1 MIKKV
6 FYIGI
11 ILLMIFSLVG
21 CHQKDDTKG
30 NTAVKVDTVNGDFA
44 LTTEEQILLKGD
56 DIDLSLYKIAAK
68 ATLGTYVQNKGKDN
82 YAVEAWSI
90 IGIILIA
97 GEVKIDAALDKDC
110 LNNAVDEAKTAI
122 DEVVPREENMDE
134 ILKHFD
140 LTDPKI
146 FFDETLFSDNM
157 YEGVDS
163 IIITFK
169 KTSTYPILELQDFNL
184 TNAKRFAY
192 GQATPHD
199 GPSGWIEFDDG
210 HQKGQIMLMEGGKE
224 KILEAIRHLEK
235 FEFVKSV
242 RPLHYYVTLF

>member
-1 MIKKV
+1 MLKKIIC
-6 FYIGI
+6 FGI
-11 ILLMIFSLVG
+11 LSVMIFSLLA
-21 CHQKDDTKG
+21 CNQNDNLEAYKTDANTMLETYAQSKG
-30 NTAVKVDTVNGDFA
+30 QDIREGKTELSEATDKVDVDTAVN
-44 LTTEEQILLKGD
+44 E
-56 DIDLSLYKIAAK
+56 AK
-68 ATLGTYVQNKGKDN
+68 EG
-82 YAVEAWSI
+82 
-90 IGIILIA
+90 
-97 GEVKIDAALDKDC
+97 
-110 LNNAVDEAKTAI
+110 VDEVI
-122 DEVVPREENMDE
+122 PIEENMEE
-134 ILKHFD
+134 ILKQFD

-146 FFDETLFSDNM
+146 LFDETSFSDSM

-184 TNAKRFAY
+184 PNAKRFAY